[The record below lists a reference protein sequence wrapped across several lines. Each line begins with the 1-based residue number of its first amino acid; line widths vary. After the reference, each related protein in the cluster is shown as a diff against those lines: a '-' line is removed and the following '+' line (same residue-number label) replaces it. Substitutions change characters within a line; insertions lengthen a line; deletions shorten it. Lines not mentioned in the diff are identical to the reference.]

1 MWLNKCRMKRHNR
14 VSSSFFSASILVATL
29 LVCGINTHAAEQ
41 DTNVDDLYIQVYNTI
56 LGADEAWQM
65 GKKREAWQLYPQ
77 AQNFL
82 KDIKTQYPNWNQKL
96 IDFRLSYI
104 DAKLEQFADNEKDIS
119 KEPVHTDKVTTNN
132 VANSDLS
139 VQEEIEKLRTQV
151 AQLQSVRTELEKRLK
166 EATSAQPA
174 TSDPEQLANAEK
186 TIAELTQI
194 NTQLQTQ
201 LSQFK
206 ESASAKKVDTTQKEI
221 DPLTTKQLENAQEQ
235 ISQLKQQ
242 VDSLKKENQSLQNTI
257 STSSSQKASSP
268 VAEKTIELEKQ
279 LNALKKENS
288 NLHEKIETQDKV
300 IKENEKLQEST
311 NEELNKLRL
320 STAQLEDDL
329 KNTRQMIKAEPTVE
343 QSDLERLKSRISTLE
358 NSLSALDAENKIL
371 RNASSSRGADRVVK
385 DIDRLRSKIAIYERN
400 KEPYSPEELALM
412 QPGKPIRIG
421 ATLDNAT
428 SSNESENSQIR
439 QDTLRYAAPKEGK
452 EIAAEGVKEFAA
464 GHMNEA
470 ERLFQR
476 LLSMDENNVYTLG
489 NLGAAQLE
497 LNKLQEAEINLK
509 KAYSI
514 DPTDTYVLNLLA
526 ILNLKNEKIDD
537 AFELLC
543 SSAKIDPNNAETQN
557 YLGMVLGERGLR
569 ADAEKAFRSAV
580 KIDPNYLV
588 AHYNLAV
595 LYATTKPAYPRLA
608 NYHYQKAISLGASPN
623 PEFEKTLQES
633 LDTVEENN
641 TQTK

>member
-14 VSSSFFSASILVATL
+14 VSSSFFHVSILAAAL
-29 LVCGINTHAAEQ
+29 LVGGINAYAVEQ

-65 GKKREAWQLYPQ
+65 GKKREAWQLYQQ
-77 AQNFL
+77 AQSFL

-104 DAKLEQFADNEKDIS
+104 NAKLEQFVDNEKDIS

-132 VANSDLS
+132 VANNDLS
-139 VQEEIEKLRTQV
+139 IQEEVEKLRTQV
-151 AQLQSVRTELEKRLK
+151 AQLQSIRTELEKRLK

-174 TSDPEQLANAEK
+174 TSDPEQLAKAEK
-186 TIAELTQI
+186 TIAELTQV

-206 ESASAKKVDTTQKEI
+206 EAASIKNIDNTQKEVNPQ
-221 DPLTTKQLENAQEQ
+221 DSKQLEGAQEQ
-235 ISQLKQQ
+235 IIKLKQQ
-242 VDSLKKENQSLQNTI
+242 VDDLKKENQSLQNTI
-257 STSSSQKASSP
+257 STSTQKTTSP
-268 VAEKTIELEKQ
+268 APEKIVELEKQ
-279 LNALKKENS
+279 LTALKKENS
-288 NLHEKIETQDKV
+288 NLQVKIETQNKV
-300 IKENEKLQEST
+300 IEENKKLQEST

-320 STAQLEDDL
+320 STAQLENDL
-329 KNTRQMIKAEPTVE
+329 KTTRQLINAEPSVE
-343 QSDLERLKSRISTLE
+343 QSDLERLKSKVSTLE
-358 NSLSALDAENKIL
+358 NSLSALEAENKIL
-371 RNASSSRGADRVVK
+371 RNASSRKGADRVVK
-385 DIDRLRSKIAIYERN
+385 DIDRLRAKIAIYERN
-400 KEPYSPEELALM
+400 KEPYTPEELALM

-421 ATLDNAT
+421 VTLDNVT
-428 SSNESENSQIR
+428 SSNESGNSQIR
-439 QDTLRYAAPKEGK
+439 QDTLRRTAPEGGK

-569 ADAEKAFRSAV
+569 TDAEKAFRCAV

-633 LDTVEENN
+633 LNTVEENN
-641 TQTK
+641 TQN